1 MPRILPTVLKNLFR
15 RPATVKYPHERTEP
29 AEGFRGKPVVD
40 KEMCIS
46 CGLCAKVCPT
56 DAITLDE
63 KTGKPRIW
71 LARCIFCG
79 RCAEVCPRKAITM
92 TKEFELIV
100 YDKSKAVSE

>member
-15 RPATVKYPHERTEP
+15 GPATIKYPRERVEP
-29 AEGFRGKPVVD
+29 PERFRGKPVVD

-46 CGLCAKVCPT
+46 CGLCVRACPN
-56 DAITLDE
+56 DAISLDE
-63 KTGKPRIW
+63 NTKKPRIW

-79 RCAEVCPRKAITM
+79 RCAEVCPRKAIKM
-92 TKEFELIV
+92 TKEFELAF